1 MIALSAKLAALGAF
15 GFGDVPGRWRW
26 LLEHGWAA
34 VHAISSETR
43 IRTGKA

>member
-1 MIALSAKLAALGAF
+1 MIALGAKLAALSAF

-34 VHAISSETR
+34 VHGFTIQKR
-43 IRTGKA
+43 W